1 MTGTKSMTGHLLG
14 GAGALESMATLLAL
28 HDRKVPP
35 TINLD
40 NPEPD
45 LGIDIAT
52 KVRDLPAGDL
62 AAINNS
68 FGFGGHN
75 VAVAF
80 TNAYATREQR
90 TTTGPATA
98 PPRGNAEKVKLP
110 REQDPRNPNFRLR
123 HLLDRARSS

>member
-1 MTGTKSMTGHLLG
+1 VHVNAHATSTPQGDVTEASSIRQSLGEHTEAIVTATKSMTGHLLG
-14 GAGALESMATLLAL
+14 GAGALESLAALLAL
-28 HDRKVPP
+28 YHRKVPP

-52 KVRDLPAGDL
+52 KVRDLPGGDL

-80 TNAYATREQR
+80 TNAYA
-90 TTTGPATA
+90 A
-98 PPRGNAEKVKLP
+98 GN
-110 REQDPRNPNFRLR
+110 LR
-123 HLLDRARSS
+123 

>member
-1 MTGTKSMTGHLLG
+1 MNRPTPHDGPPDRRSAPRRPWLRLLG
-14 GAGALESMATLLAL
+14 GAGALESLATLLAL
-28 HDRKVPP
+28 RHRRVPP

-52 KVRDLPAGDL
+52 KVRDLPEGDL
-62 AAINNS
+62 AGVNNS

-80 TNAYATREQR
+80 TNRY
-90 TTTGPATA
+90 
-98 PPRGNAEKVKLP
+98 
-110 REQDPRNPNFRLR
+110 
-123 HLLDRARSS
+123 SSGG